1 MGERTTVIGT
11 ILAVVFQ
18 NEENG
23 YTVARIVTDDGEP
36 VTVVG
41 CIPCAAPGE
50 ELILTGRYTTH
61 PQHGEQFAADEVERH
76 MPTGETEILNYLASG
91 VVRGIGPATAQ
102 KLVDRFGADTLDV
115 LDGEPE
121 KLKTIK
127 GITDKRAR
135 EIAESWREL
144 AGLRRVLDF
153 LTKYDLPVGLAMQLF
168 RRYGADAMD
177 ALRRNPY
184 LLSGEA
190 FGVDFSVSDEIALS
204 MGFSGDSSCR
214 TEAGVL
220 FELSHNEQSGG
231 HVFLPREKLVAATA
245 QLLDGDTDTV
255 EKALDD
261 LLERGSV
268 VQEQVANVE
277 GCYLRR
283 CHEAETYVCTRVRA
297 MLADKPD
304 KLRGAKKIIDE
315 IERGQGIEYAPLQRQ
330 AVELA
335 ARTGVLI
342 LTGGPGTGKT
352 TTLNAII
359 KILERKGE
367 KVLLAAP
374 TGRAAKRMSD
384 LTGKEAKTIHRLLQ
398 VEWDE
403 NDQPTFAKNEKNNL
417 DCDALVIDEL
427 SMVDVTI
434 FEAVLRALPLGCR
447 LILVGDSDQLPS
459 VGPGNVLGDLIAS
472 EMLPVVRLN
481 EIFRQ
486 SMQSLIVTN
495 AHRIVAG
502 GMPDLSVRTS
512 DFFFLPS
519 SNAADVAETIV
530 GLCAKRLP
538 ASYGYSPMA
547 DIQVLCPGRKGDLGT
562 NELNKRLQA
571 ALNPPDRKKNEITV
585 NGVLF
590 REGDK
595 VMQVKNDYNLPWN
608 KSDGTTG
615 EGVFNGDMGVLCG
628 VDRRASVLTVL
639 MDDDRLV
646 LYELDA
652 ASELELAYAMTVHK
666 SQGNEFT
673 AVVMPMFP
681 GPPQLCYRNL
691 LYTAIT
697 RAKTLLVMVGM
708 RRTVQAMVENA
719 RKTRRYSGLLY
730 FLTGAGQEE

>member
-268 VQEQVANVE
+268 VQEPGGE
-277 GCYLRR
+277 RR
-283 CHEAETYVCTRVRA
+283 GLLSAALSRGGDLCVYARARHACRQAGQAARREEDHRRDRARAGHRVCA
-297 MLADKPD
+297 IAAAG
-304 KLRGAKKIIDE
+304 RGA
-315 IERGQGIEYAPLQRQ
+315 
-330 AVELA
+330 
-335 ARTGVLI
+335 
-342 LTGGPGTGKT
+342 
-352 TTLNAII
+352 
-359 KILERKGE
+359 
-367 KVLLAAP
+367 
-374 TGRAAKRMSD
+374 
-384 LTGKEAKTIHRLLQ
+384 
-398 VEWDE
+398 
-403 NDQPTFAKNEKNNL
+403 
-417 DCDALVIDEL
+417 
-427 SMVDVTI
+427 
-434 FEAVLRALPLGCR
+434 GC
-447 LILVGDSDQLPS
+447 
-459 VGPGNVLGDLIAS
+459 
-472 EMLPVVRLN
+472 
-481 EIFRQ
+481 
-486 SMQSLIVTN
+486 
-495 AHRIVAG
+495 AG
-502 GMPDLSVRTS
+502 G
-512 DFFFLPS
+512 
-519 SNAADVAETIV
+519 AAD
-530 GLCAKRLP
+530 P
-538 ASYGYSPMA
+538 
-547 DIQVLCPGRKGDLGT
+547 
-562 NELNKRLQA
+562 
-571 ALNPPDRKKNEITV
+571 
-585 NGVLF
+585 
-590 REGDK
+590 
-595 VMQVKNDYNLPWN
+595 
-608 KSDGTTG
+608 
-615 EGVFNGDMGVLCG
+615 
-628 VDRRASVLTVL
+628 DRRAGHGQ
-639 MDDDRLV
+639 DD
-646 LYELDA
+646 E
-652 ASELELAYAMTVHK
+652 
-666 SQGNEFT
+666 
-673 AVVMPMFP
+673 
-681 GPPQLCYRNL
+681 
-691 LYTAIT
+691 
-697 RAKTLLVMVGM
+697 RARHRSAL
-708 RRTVQAMVENA
+708 
-719 RKTRRYSGLLY
+719 
-730 FLTGAGQEE
+730 

>member
-335 ARTGVLI
+335 AQEELLI

-352 TTLNAII
+352 TSVRGIVALF
-359 KILERKGE
+359 ERMGLD
-367 KVLLAAP
+367 VLLCAP
-374 TGRAAKRMSD
+374 TGRAAKRMGE
-384 LTGKEAKTIHRLLQ
+384 LCGKEAQTIHRLLGMSWNEQ
-398 VEWDE
+398 TGDV
-403 NDQPTFAKNEKNNL
+403 TFTKNEKEPL
-417 DCDALVIDEL
+417 EADA
-427 SMVDVTI
+427 
-434 FEAVLRALPLGCR
+434 A
-447 LILVGDSDQLPS
+447 
-459 VGPGNVLGDLIAS
+459 
-472 EMLPVVRLN
+472 
-481 EIFRQ
+481 
-486 SMQSLIVTN
+486 
-495 AHRIVAG
+495 
-502 GMPDLSVRTS
+502 
-512 DFFFLPS
+512 
-519 SNAADVAETIV
+519 
-530 GLCAKRLP
+530 RLP
-538 ASYGYSPMA
+538 AGAGGRPRPAAERRRGERVRRSHPLGARCDRSAQGYFPSGGA
-547 DIQVLCPGRKGDLGT
+547 QRY
-562 NELNKRLQA
+562 RAQ
-571 ALNPPDRKKNEITV
+571 
-585 NGVLF
+585 
-590 REGDK
+590 
-595 VMQVKNDYNLPWN
+595 
-608 KSDGTTG
+608 
-615 EGVFNGDMGVLCG
+615 
-628 VDRRASVLTVL
+628 RASGE
-639 MDDDRLV
+639 RG
-646 LYELDA
+646 A
-652 ASELELAYAMTVHK
+652 AAGAAEYRRERFLLPPPPRQRASGGHGGGAV
-666 SQGNEFT
+666 QNE
-673 AVVMPMFP
+673 A
-681 GPPQLCYRNL
+681 
-691 LYTAIT
+691 
-697 RAKTLLVMVGM
+697 
-708 RRTVQAMVENA
+708 A
-719 RKTRRYSGLLY
+719 RKDAHSRREHSGAHGDAQGRHRHG
-730 FLTGAGQEE
+730 GAQPRPAGGAESRGRGTARKALRRPRVPRGRPRDADAQRL

>member
-1 MGERTTVIGT
+1 
-11 ILAVVFQ
+11 
-18 NEENG
+18 
-23 YTVARIVTDDGEP
+23 
-36 VTVVG
+36 
-41 CIPCAAPGE
+41 
-50 ELILTGRYTTH
+50 
-61 PQHGEQFAADEVERH
+61 

-335 ARTGVLI
+335 AQEELLI

-352 TTLNAII
+352 TSVRGIVALF
-359 KILERKGE
+359 ERMGLD
-367 KVLLAAP
+367 VLLCAP
-374 TGRAAKRMSD
+374 TGRAAKRMGE
-384 LTGKEAKTIHRLLQ
+384 LCGKEAQTIHRLLGMSWNEQ
-398 VEWDE
+398 TGDV
-403 NDQPTFAKNEKNNL
+403 TFTKNEKEPL
-417 DCDALVIDEL
+417 EADAVIVDET
-427 SMVDVTI
+427 SMVDL
-434 FEAVLRALPLGCR
+434 ALMRALLAALRPGCR
-447 LILVGDSDQLPS
+447 LVLVGDPDQLPS
-459 VGPGNVLGDLIAS
+459 VGAGNVFGDLIRS
-472 EMLPVVRLN
+472 ERVATVALKD
-481 EIFRQ
+481 IFRQ
-486 SMQSLIVTN
+486 AERSAIVRS
-495 AHRIVAG
+495 AHLVNEGRLPEYRRERFLLPPPPRQRASGGHGGGAVQNEAARKDAHSRREHSGAHGDAQGRHRHGGAQPRPAG
-502 GMPDLSVRTS
+502 GAESRGYGSARKALRRPRVPRGRPRDADAQRLRCFVGARGRHGGRGHLQRRRGK
-512 DFFFLPS
+512 DF
-519 SNAADVAETIV
+519 ADRPE
-530 GLCAKRLP
+530 
-538 ASYGYSPMA
+538 
-547 DIQVLCPGRKGDLGT
+547 
-562 NELNKRLQA
+562 
-571 ALNPPDRKKNEITV
+571 
-585 NGVLF
+585 
-590 REGDK
+590 
-595 VMQVKNDYNLPWN
+595 
-608 KSDGTTG
+608 
-615 EGVFNGDMGVLCG
+615 
-628 VDRRASVLTVL
+628 RRADLH
-639 MDDDRLV
+639 RL
-646 LYELDA
+646 
-652 ASELELAYAMTVHK
+652 
-666 SQGNEFT
+666 
-673 AVVMPMFP
+673 
-681 GPPQLCYRNL
+681 
-691 LYTAIT
+691 
-697 RAKTLLVMVGM
+697 
-708 RRTVQAMVENA
+708 
-719 RKTRRYSGLLY
+719 
-730 FLTGAGQEE
+730 

>member
-283 CHEAETYVCTRVRA
+283 CHEAETYVCTRVHA

-335 ARTGVLI
+335 AQEELLI

-352 TTLNAII
+352 TSVRGIVALF
-359 KILERKGE
+359 ERMGLD
-367 KVLLAAP
+367 VLLCAP
-374 TGRAAKRMSD
+374 TGRAAKRMGE
-384 LTGKEAKTIHRLLQ
+384 LCGKEAQTIHRLLGMSWNEQ
-398 VEWDE
+398 TGDV
-403 NDQPTFAKNEKNNL
+403 TFTKNEKEPL
-417 DCDALVIDEL
+417 EADAVIVDET
-427 SMVDVTI
+427 SMVDL
-434 FEAVLRALPLGCR
+434 ALMRALLAALRPGCR
-447 LILVGDSDQLPS
+447 L
-459 VGPGNVLGDLIAS
+459 
-472 EMLPVVRLN
+472 
-481 EIFRQ
+481 
-486 SMQSLIVTN
+486 
-495 AHRIVAG
+495 VAG
-502 GMPDLSVRTS
+502 GRTPTSCRASARGTCSAISSARSALRPWRSRIFSVRRS
-512 DFFFLPS
+512 KAPS
-519 SNAADVAETIV
+519 CAARI
-530 GLCAKRLP
+530 
-538 ASYGYSPMA
+538 
-547 DIQVLCPGRKGDLGT
+547 
-562 NELNKRLQA
+562 
-571 ALNPPDRKKNEITV
+571 
-585 NGVLF
+585 
-590 REGDK
+590 
-595 VMQVKNDYNLPWN
+595 W
-608 KSDGTTG
+608 
-615 EGVFNGDMGVLCG
+615 
-628 VDRRASVLTVL
+628 
-639 MDDDRLV
+639 
-646 LYELDA
+646 
-652 ASELELAYAMTVHK
+652 
-666 SQGNEFT
+666 
-673 AVVMPMFP
+673 
-681 GPPQLCYRNL
+681 
-691 LYTAIT
+691 
-697 RAKTLLVMVGM
+697 
-708 RRTVQAMVENA
+708 
-719 RKTRRYSGLLY
+719 
-730 FLTGAGQEE
+730 

>member
-1 MGERTTVIGT
+1 
-11 ILAVVFQ
+11 
-18 NEENG
+18 
-23 YTVARIVTDDGEP
+23 
-36 VTVVG
+36 
-41 CIPCAAPGE
+41 
-50 ELILTGRYTTH
+50 
-61 PQHGEQFAADEVERH
+61 

-283 CHEAETYVCTRVRA
+283 CHEAETYVCTRVCA

-335 ARTGVLI
+335 AQEELLI

-352 TTLNAII
+352 TSVRGIVALFERMGLDVLLCADGARRQAHGRAVRQGGADHPPPAWHE
-359 KILERKGE
+359 LERADGRCDLYKKRKGAFGGGRGDRGRD
-367 KVLLAAP
+367 LDGRSGADA
-374 TGRAAKRMSD
+374 RAAR
-384 LTGKEAKTIHRLLQ
+384 G
-398 VEWDE
+398 
-403 NDQPTFAKNEKNNL
+403 
-417 DCDALVIDEL
+417 
-427 SMVDVTI
+427 
-434 FEAVLRALPLGCR
+434 
-447 LILVGDSDQLPS
+447 
-459 VGPGNVLGDLIAS
+459 
-472 EMLPVVRLN
+472 
-481 EIFRQ
+481 
-486 SMQSLIVTN
+486 
-495 AHRIVAG
+495 
-502 GMPDLSVRTS
+502 
-512 DFFFLPS
+512 
-519 SNAADVAETIV
+519 AAA
-530 GLCAKRLP
+530 RLP
-538 ASYGYSPMA
+538 AGAGGRPRPAAERRRGERVRRSHPLGARCDRSAQGYFPSGGA
-547 DIQVLCPGRKGDLGT
+547 QRH
-562 NELNKRLQA
+562 RAQ
-571 ALNPPDRKKNEITV
+571 
-585 NGVLF
+585 
-590 REGDK
+590 
-595 VMQVKNDYNLPWN
+595 
-608 KSDGTTG
+608 
-615 EGVFNGDMGVLCG
+615 
-628 VDRRASVLTVL
+628 RASG
-639 MDDDRLV
+639 
-646 LYELDA
+646 E
-652 ASELELAYAMTVHK
+652 
-666 SQGNEFT
+666 
-673 AVVMPMFP
+673 
-681 GPPQLCYRNL
+681 
-691 LYTAIT
+691 
-697 RAKTLLVMVGM
+697 
-708 RRTVQAMVENA
+708 
-719 RKTRRYSGLLY
+719 
-730 FLTGAGQEE
+730 

>member
-335 ARTGVLI
+335 AQEELLI

-352 TTLNAII
+352 TSVRGIVALF
-359 KILERKGE
+359 ERMGLD
-367 KVLLAAP
+367 VLLCAP
-374 TGRAAKRMSD
+374 TGRAAKRMGE
-384 LTGKEAKTIHRLLQ
+384 LCGKEAQTIHRLLGMSWNEQ
-398 VEWDE
+398 TGDV
-403 NDQPTFAKNEKNNL
+403 TFTKNEKEPL
-417 DCDALVIDEL
+417 EADAVIVDET
-427 SMVDVTI
+427 SMVDL
-434 FEAVLRALPLGCR
+434 ALMRALSR
-447 LILVGDSDQLPS
+447 
-459 VGPGNVLGDLIAS
+459 
-472 EMLPVVRLN
+472 R
-481 EIFRQ
+481 
-486 SMQSLIVTN
+486 
-495 AHRIVAG
+495 
-502 GMPDLSVRTS
+502 
-512 DFFFLPS
+512 
-519 SNAADVAETIV
+519 
-530 GLCAKRLP
+530 
-538 ASYGYSPMA
+538 
-547 DIQVLCPGRKGDLGT
+547 GRKKKSL
-562 NELNKRLQA
+562 A
-571 ALNPPDRKKNEITV
+571 A
-585 NGVLF
+585 
-590 REGDK
+590 
-595 VMQVKNDYNLPWN
+595 
-608 KSDGTTG
+608 
-615 EGVFNGDMGVLCG
+615 VFCSSGS
-628 VDRRASVLTVL
+628 RPS
-639 MDDDRLV
+639 
-646 LYELDA
+646 
-652 ASELELAYAMTVHK
+652 
-666 SQGNEFT
+666 FT
-673 AVVMPMFP
+673 RCA
-681 GPPQLCYRNL
+681 L
-691 LYTAIT
+691 
-697 RAKTLLVMVGM
+697 
-708 RRTVQAMVENA
+708 RTIALRSA
-719 RKTRRYSGLLY
+719 
-730 FLTGAGQEE
+730 

>member
-268 VQEQVANVE
+268 VQEQVE
-277 GCYLRR
+277 RR
-283 CHEAETYVCTRVRA
+283 GMLSAALSRGGDLCVYARA
-297 MLADKPD
+297 RHAC
-304 KLRGAKKIIDE
+304 
-315 IERGQGIEYAPLQRQ
+315 RQ
-330 AVELA
+330 AGQA
-335 ARTGVLI
+335 AWREEDHRRDRARAGHRI
-342 LTGGPGTGKT
+342 
-352 TTLNAII
+352 
-359 KILERKGE
+359 R
-367 KVLLAAP
+367 AAP
-374 TGRAAKRMSD
+374 ASGGGAGRA
-384 LTGKEAKTIHRLLQ
+384 
-398 VEWDE
+398 
-403 NDQPTFAKNEKNNL
+403 
-417 DCDALVIDEL
+417 
-427 SMVDVTI
+427 
-434 FEAVLRALPLGCR
+434 
-447 LILVGDSDQLPS
+447 
-459 VGPGNVLGDLIAS
+459 
-472 EMLPVVRLN
+472 
-481 EIFRQ
+481 
-486 SMQSLIVTN
+486 
-495 AHRIVAG
+495 G
-502 GMPDLSVRTS
+502 G
-512 DFFFLPS
+512 
-519 SNAADVAETIV
+519 AAD
-530 GLCAKRLP
+530 
-538 ASYGYSPMA
+538 
-547 DIQVLCPGRKGDLGT
+547 
-562 NELNKRLQA
+562 
-571 ALNPPDRKKNEITV
+571 PDRRP
-585 NGVLF
+585 GH
-590 REGDK
+590 R
-595 VMQVKNDYNLPWN
+595 Q
-608 KSDGTTG
+608 
-615 EGVFNGDMGVLCG
+615 
-628 VDRRASVLTVL
+628 
-639 MDDDRLV
+639 DD
-646 LYELDA
+646 E
-652 ASELELAYAMTVHK
+652 
-666 SQGNEFT
+666 
-673 AVVMPMFP
+673 
-681 GPPQLCYRNL
+681 C
-691 LYTAIT
+691 
-697 RAKTLLVMVGM
+697 
-708 RRTVQAMVENA
+708 A
-719 RKTRRYSGLLY
+719 RHRSAL
-730 FLTGAGQEE
+730 